1 MKRSHAPYVY
11 DIAEAL
17 SDKFH
22 DFHHFNKK
30 NPLEELLFILCSVK
44 RSEKVYLR
52 AYRSLK
58 QAFPKFQDLSEA
70 SISRL
75 VSEVSWGGLQNQKAA
90 SVRALMEAVIG
101 RFSRP
106 TLTPLKYMN
115 DEESEKF
122 LLSLPGV
129 GKKVARC
136 VMLFS
141 LNRKVFPVDTHCWR
155 IARRLSWIK
164 PAGANDNCTSKDIDR
179 LQEKIPPELRF
190 SLHLNMISLG
200 REVCSARKPQCRECA
215 ISFFCRKI
223 GVREDCPDS
232 NKVWVPRNNKKT
244 KEKQ

>member
-1 MKRSHAPYVY
+1 MKRTHAPYVY
-11 DIAEAL
+11 EVAEAL
-17 SDKFH
+17 NDTYQ

-30 NPLEELLFILCSVK
+30 NPLDELLFILCSVK
-44 RSEKVYLR
+44 RSEKVYLL
-52 AYRSLK
+52 AFRSLK
-58 QAFPKFQDLSEA
+58 QAFPKFKDLAEA
-70 SISRL
+70 SISSL

-115 DEESEKF
+115 DEECEKF

-155 IARRLSWIK
+155 IARRLRWIK
-164 PAGANDNCTSKDIDR
+164 PSGANGNCTPKDMDR
-179 LQEKIPPELRF
+179 LQENIPPGLRF
-190 SLHLNMISLG
+190 SLHVNMVSLG
-200 REVCSARKPQCRECA
+200 REICSARNPKCRECL
-215 ISFFCRKI
+215 IEPFCRKM
-223 GVREDCPDS
+223 GVRDAWLDS
-232 NKVWVPRNNKKT
+232 NKALVPPNNQKT
-244 KEKQ
+244 RDN